1 MRIMNKMFF
10 RVGLLA
16 MVAIFF
22 AMSACENKK
31 PSILKVYVRSS
42 NNELLSG
49 AKVVVIGDVNS
60 DPATKEYVDT
70 VQSNNAGFAEINMQ
84 PYYDMLGK
92 KEDPIGYFDVI
103 AKKDNKEGS
112 GYIRCRGHITN
123 VLTVML
129 NP

>member
-1 MRIMNKMFF
+1 MKFMNKMMF

-16 MVAIFF
+16 LLSVFF
-22 AMSACENKK
+22 TLSACKNKK
-31 PSILKVYVRSS
+31 PSTLKVYVRSS

-49 AKVVVIGDVNS
+49 AQVVVIGDVNS

-70 VQSNNAGFAEINMQ
+70 VQSNSAGFAEINMQ

-92 KEDPIGYFDVI
+92 KEDPIGYFNVI

-112 GYIRCRGHITN
+112 GYIRCRGYITN

>member
-1 MRIMNKMFF
+1 M
-10 RVGLLA
+10 
-16 MVAIFF
+16 
-22 AMSACENKK
+22 
-31 PSILKVYVRSS
+31 KVYVRSS

-49 AKVVVIGDVNS
+49 AKVIVIGDVSS
-60 DPATKEYVDT
+60 DPPTKEYVDT

-84 PYYDMLGK
+84 PYYDMLGD
-92 KEDPIGYFDVI
+92 KEDPIGYFDVV

-112 GYIRCRGHITN
+112 GKIRCRGHITN